1 MKNATSAS
9 PGTTGVTISRT
20 ERMVRHTLVRVLGR
34 EDVIIGF
41 LLAEGLL
48 PLDGH
53 MDMLCVLLREY
64 RDEELVATLN
74 RGHCEDRFEM
84 RDCRFRLDLTRNMPF
99 GEEVYGLTALADGRS
114 RSGGRGYVLWY
125 GLYSWKYPGRDRG
138 SKATEGH

>member
-20 ERMVRHTLVRVLGR
+20 AIMVRRTLVRVLGR

-48 PLDGH
+48 PLDAH

-84 RDCRFRLDLTRNMPF
+84 SDCKFRSDL
-99 GEEVYGLTALADGRS
+99 
-114 RSGGRGYVLWY
+114 
-125 GLYSWKYPGRDRG
+125 K
-138 SKATEGH
+138 